1 MRITIN
7 IIRKPE
13 DPVNRLLSLSWIAL
27 LGLLVVAPAAQAE
40 EAATAPTAADAVTA
54 PAAAD
59 VETSEQARRI
69 DILAEEI
76 ERLKIGRA
84 WVTPEESVYGLGPA
98 ASKVYRGEPGLSIG
112 GYGEV
117 KYHDKLNGEAST
129 DLHRVILYTGYKF
142 NEKWVFNT
150 EIEFEHVDE
159 IAVEFAY
166 IDYLAH
172 DAFNVRAGHVLVP
185 MGFINE
191 LHEPTTFFNVDR
203 PQVERFIIPS
213 TWHENGVGVFGSA
226 AGLSY
231 KAFLLNGFDFSK
243 FKFDKTT
250 AEGFRDVRPKGSKA
264 KVMRPAG
271 VVRLDYEGIDGLI
284 VGGSVYGGNSQQT
297 VGGDALTWIFEGHAD
312 YRYKGLTVRG
322 LAAGARIDDADMI
335 NASLALTAPTET
347 IASAMEGYYVE
358 AGYDVLSPFDTGEHA
373 LTPFVQ
379 WSYLNTAA
387 AVPTGKVRNPAHKH
401 TIITA
406 GVNYKPIDQIVLK
419 TEYVSDRT
427 ADDKEVKQLKV
438 ALGWIF

>member
-1 MRITIN
+1 M
-7 IIRKPE
+7 
-13 DPVNRLLSLSWIAL
+13 NRFSSLSRIAAL
-27 LGLLVVAPAAQAE
+27 AMVVIASLAQAG
-40 EAATAPTAADAVTA
+40 EAAAAPTPADAVPA
-54 PAAAD
+54 PEAAD
-59 VETSEQARRI
+59 DETIEQDRRI

-84 WVTPEESVYGLGPA
+84 WGMAEVSVFGLGPA
-98 ASKVYRGEPGLSIG
+98 ASKVYRGESGLSIG

-117 KYHDKLNGEAST
+117 KYRDNLNGEAST

-142 NEKWVFNT
+142 NEEWVLNT
-150 EIEFEHVDE
+150 EIEFEHVNE
-159 IAVEFAY
+159 ISVEFAY

-172 DAFNVRAGHVLVP
+172 DAFNVRAGNVLVP
-185 MGFINE
+185 MGLVNE

-213 TWHENGVGVFGSA
+213 TWHENGVGIFGSV

-231 KAFLLNGFDFSK
+231 KAYLLSGFDFSK
-243 FKFDKTT
+243 FKFDTTT
-250 AEGFRDVRPKGSKA
+250 AEGFRDVRLNGSKA
-264 KVMRPAG
+264 KAVRPAG
-271 VVRLDYEGIDGLI
+271 VVRLDYEGIAGLI

-297 VGGDALTWIFEGHAD
+297 AGGGALTWIFEGHAD
-312 YRYKGLTVRG
+312 YRYKGLSVRG
-322 LAAGARIDDADMI
+322 LAAGARIHDADII
-335 NASLALTAPTET
+335 NASLDLTTSTET
-347 IASAMEGYYVE
+347 IASAMEGYVVE

-401 TIITA
+401 TIVTA

-427 ADDKEVKQLKV
+427 ADDKKVKQLQV
-438 ALGWIF
+438 GLGWIF